1 MSSAAAFEGY
11 YRSDGSVGIR
21 NLVAVVAVMDVVN
34 PIVRRVAGQVEGTV
48 AITCDGYGRTF
59 GRDREQQRRT
69 LAGLA
74 SNPNISSAIVV
85 SMEASYAKD
94 VADRIAATGR
104 PVEVF
109 AVFDS
114 GGTAKTAAKVL
125 DAAQRFCQAAS
136 GEARKP
142 APLSVLTMGVEC
154 GATDTTSGVAS
165 NPAVGY
171 AADVVVNADGTVLLS
186 ETAEFTGAEHILAR
200 RASDETVANRIIEIV
215 QNRLELALTQGVDIT
230 KHNPGADNIA
240 GGLTTLEEK
249 SLGAIKKGGT
259 GIIQEVIDYAL
270 RPSRKGLIIIDA
282 PSPGVE
288 NVTGLGASGAQ
299 LICFSTGWGHPIGNP
314 VSPTIK
320 ISGNPRTVEERGDNI
335 DVDVSGVI
343 RGTQSIEEA
352 GRQVM
357 DEVIAVANGKLTKAE
372 ELGDLELSISRL
384 NVSF

>member
-1 MSSAAAFEGY
+1 LERVFNGY
-11 YRSDGSVGIR
+11 YRPDGTVGIR
-21 NLVAVVAVMDVVN
+21 NYVAVVSVMDVVN
-34 PIVRRVAGQVEGTV
+34 PIARRIMRQVDGTV

-74 SNPNISSAIVV
+74 SNANVAGAIVL
-85 SMEASYAKD
+85 SMEPTYGRD

-104 PVEVF
+104 PVEVL
-109 AVFDS
+109 AVFSS
-114 GGTAKTAAKVL
+114 GGTVRTGRLALEATRRMMSKV
-125 DAAQRFCQAAS
+125 AEMPRQ
-136 GEARKP
+136 P
-142 APLSVLTMGVEC
+142 ADLSSLTMGVEC

-165 NPAVGY
+165 NPAVGW
-171 AADVVVNADGTVLLS
+171 AADAVVDAGGTVLLS

-200 RASDETVANRIIEIV
+200 RARNDAVAKQIYHIV
-215 QNRLELALTQGVDIT
+215 QHRLEMALAQGVDIT
-230 KHNPGADNIA
+230 RHNPGADNIA

-249 SLGAIKKGGT
+249 SLGAIKKAGS
-259 GIIQEVIDYAL
+259 GIIEEVIGYAQ
-270 RPSRKGLIIIDA
+270 RPSRKGIVIIDA

-320 ISGNPRTVEERGDNI
+320 ISGNPRTVAERGDNI
-335 DVDVSGVI
+335 DVDVSGI
-343 RGTQSIEEA
+343 IKGTESIEDA
-352 GRQVM
+352 GGRIM
-357 DEVIAVANGKLTKAE
+357 AEVIAVANGKLTMAE
-372 ELGDLELSISRL
+372 INGDLELAISRL